1 MKEMCLAGSLSLHKK
16 NVSKEKCPDKYH
28 HADKTIHAFTQ
39 TSRFAGIKIG
49 LGKESP

>member
-28 HADKTIHAFTQ
+28 HADKTIHAFTWSNEQ
-39 TSRFAGIKIG
+39 IIG
-49 LGKESP
+49 LGKETP